1 MDHHERAFRP
11 DGRIHLGRAGY
22 QLSGLASQPE
32 GAQCGLGQE
41 PVHLIAEI
49 GRSGDLRPGH
59 VVNQVQ
65 SLQPDDSQRELD
77 LVLSKPKASKSG
89 DVTIQ
94 GVGNLLT
101 HMAGCCQPVPGD
113 PVMGFITHG
122 RGVTVHR
129 ADCEKLLAMQGDDPN
144 RVIEVTWG
152 EADRITYPVDIFLRA
167 WDRQG
172 LLKDVIAVLANEKV
186 NVTAVHTQSHQDDN
200 TATMLLTLEIATLG
214 NLGKVLAK
222 MDQLKGVLEVRRYKK

>member
-1 MDHHERAFRP
+1 MSRLALDKVDLDTLAP
-11 DGRIHLGRAGY
+11 HLNLKTGDDV
-22 QLSGLASQPE
+22 LAAL
-32 GAQCGLGQE
+32 GA
-41 PVHLIAEI
+41 
-49 GRSGDLRPGH
+49 GDLRPGH

-65 SLQPDDSQRELD
+65 ALQPDDSQRELD
-77 LVLSKPKASKSG
+77 LVLSKPKASTTG

>member
-1 MDHHERAFRP
+1 
-11 DGRIHLGRAGY
+11 
-22 QLSGLASQPE
+22 
-32 GAQCGLGQE
+32 
-41 PVHLIAEI
+41 
-49 GRSGDLRPGH
+49 
-59 VVNQVQ
+59 
-65 SLQPDDSQRELD
+65 
-77 LVLSKPKASKSG
+77 
-89 DVTIQ
+89 
-94 GVGNLLT
+94 
-101 HMAGCCQPVPGD
+101 MAGCCQPVPGD
-113 PVMGFITHG
+113 QVMGFITQG

-152 EADRITYPVDIFLRA
+152 EADRITYPVDVFLRA